1 MYATR
6 WAQGWMAF
14 GLFWFL
20 LAIALAPTNKVYQ
33 QGLVVFVWLPTIIF
47 AWSARHRLAELW
59 RAQRL
64 IFTALLVLAAWAL
77 ITLFWAG
84 TAEPLREAKRLLYIL
99 LFLLFFPIFADAR
112 PERVI
117 RVMQWGG
124 VGLAL
129 TALMA
134 FVHFYGIENRHWD
147 VRLEGLGELSHPILG
162 GYVIGLAA
170 IWMLHW
176 APRHIGLQ
184 VLWALALALLG
195 LFVVASQSRGAALA
209 LLLSVLAMPIYC
221 RDQRARVIA
230 VTALVLAMLTFW
242 LLEPLMMARGMSYRP
257 EIFMSSLHMI
267 AERPWGGLGVAT
279 EYRITTHGLTFDH
292 AHNLF
297 SHVAIQLGLPGLL
310 LWCIVWFAVL
320 REAWR
325 ARDSLLGRGVLGMW
339 IFSFLAMQFDA
350 ASLTGTPRA
359 EWFISW
365 LPIGLATVLAW
376 ARAKSEGCDK
386 IPRSS

>member
-1 MYATR
+1 MQATR
-6 WAQGWMAF
+6 WAQVWMAF
-14 GLFWFL
+14 GLLWFL

-33 QGLVVFVWLPTIIF
+33 QGLIAFVWLPAILF
-47 AWSARHRLAELW
+47 AWPARHRLVELW

-64 IFTALLVLAAWAL
+64 IYLSLLALTAWAL
-77 ITLFWAG
+77 VTLFWAE
-84 TAEPLREAKRLLYIL
+84 APEPGREAKRLLYIL
-99 LFLLFFPIFADAR
+99 VFLLFFPVFADGR

-117 RVMQWGG
+117 RIMQWGG
-124 VGLAL
+124 AGLSL

-134 FVHFYGIENRHWD
+134 IIHFYGVQHKPW
-147 VRLEGLGELSHPILG
+147 VARLEGLGELSHPILG

-176 APRHIGLQ
+176 VPRRIGLQ
-184 VLWALALALLG
+184 VVWAVALALLG
-195 LFVVASQSRGAALA
+195 IFVVMSQSRGAALA
-209 LLLSVLAMPIYC
+209 LLLSVLAMPLYC
-221 RDQRARVIA
+221 RDQRTRVIA
-230 VTALVLAMLTFW
+230 ATALVLAMLTFW
-242 LLEPLMMARGMSYRP
+242 LLEPLVMARGASYRP
-257 EIFMSSLHMI
+257 EIFTSSLHMI
-267 AERPWGGLGVAT
+267 AERPWGGLGVAAD
-279 EYRITTHGLTFDH
+279 YRVPVNDRFFDH

-310 LWCIVWFAVL
+310 LWCVAWFAVL

-325 ARDSLLGRGVLGMW
+325 ARDTLLGRGVLGMW
-339 IFSFLAMQFDA
+339 VFSFLAMQFDA

-365 LPIGLATVLAW
+365 LPIGLASVLAW
-376 ARAKSEGCDK
+376 ARVKPGGCDK